1 MSRTLKLFLESK
13 YYSTKLIK
21 YFKLYDDLF
30 SKYINK
36 KIIFVEIGILNGGSL
51 QIWKKFFGNKARII
65 GIDQNKEYID
75 NAKNSYGNRFQ
86 FLHQK
91 FSQDFFASNSFDVI
105 KYNDVLNEPDFL
117 QIKKIL
123 KCNGILI
130 LTNKYKLDDQFI
142 NLNDNSFIYRKL

>member
-65 GIDQNKEYID
+65 GIDQNPNCKKFEEKGIEVFIGD
-75 NAKNSYGNRFQ
+75 QSDQNFGDI
-86 FLHQK
+86 FL
-91 FSQDFFASNSFDVI
+91 
-105 KYNDVLNEPDFL
+105 
-117 QIKKIL
+117 KKL
-123 KCNGILI
+123 EKLI
-130 LTNKYKLDDQFI
+130 
-142 NLNDNSFIYRKL
+142 